1 MALAT
6 CRRFASTSGSTCPV
20 PEANYPTTFDWGLA
34 TGNVGLNVMSL
45 PSALRP
51 FGEPD
56 SEYPVGDLALA
67 ASCTLLL
74 GFWGD
79 MYVTYPM
86 VWARVLVIL
95 SNLGLT
101 VPLALRRTDP
111 MLMLAIMAVSGT
123 LQALLVHG
131 PLPSIM
137 VVPIAA
143 YSFGRWVQRPR
154 SRAVL
159 AVGLYA
165 SVLAP
170 LSWLAMTGPGTR
182 LATLGL
188 FMMMMGVCLSAVVVP
203 YLLGRRVREQEEADR
218 ERTLTA
224 LQRYEIDLQRREE
237 QAGMTEARLRNEIA
251 RELHDV
257 VAHSLSVIIVQA
269 QGGKALA
276 TKRPDQAIEVL
287 DTIADTGRQALTEM
301 RRIVGVLR
309 EGSPDP
315 DYRPNPGLAEIPE
328 MVARAGE
335 RVLLEVRGTAPQVP
349 PSLALTVY
357 RVVQEAVTNFL
368 KHAGAQAICQV
379 RLSYLPVEISI
390 EVSDD
395 GLGAG
400 VSSDGRGQGLRGM
413 RERVTSMGGQL
424 SAGPAPDGGFLVRVS
439 LPLFA
444 SGQSTQTGPNGP
456 SEPFPHPPDAQPEQE
471 TS

>member
-1 MALAT
+1 
-6 CRRFASTSGSTCPV
+6 
-20 PEANYPTTFDWGLA
+20 
-34 TGNVGLNVMSL
+34 MSL

-51 FGEPD
+51 FREPD
-56 SEYPVGDLALA
+56 SEFPVGDLALA

-79 MYVTYPM
+79 MYATFPM
-86 VWARVLVIL
+86 VWARVLVIV
-95 SNLGLT
+95 SSLGLT
-101 VPLALRRTDP
+101 IPLALRRTNP
-111 MLMLAIMAVSGT
+111 MLMLGIMTVSGT

-143 YSFGRWVQRPR
+143 YSFGRWVHRPQ

-159 AVGLYA
+159 GVGLYA
-165 SVLAP
+165 SILAP
-170 LSWLAMTGPGTR
+170 FSWLAMTGPGTR

-188 FMMMMGVCLSAVVVP
+188 FMMMMGICLSAVVVP
-203 YLLGRRVREQEEADR
+203 YLVGRRVREQEEADR

-224 LQRYEIDLQRREE
+224 LQRYEIDLARREE
-237 QAGMTEARLRNEIA
+237 QARMTEARVRNEIA

-276 TKRPDQAIEVL
+276 AKKPDQAIEVL

-309 EGSPDP
+309 EGPQDP
-315 DYRPNPGLAEIPE
+315 DYRPNPGLDEIPE
-328 MVARAGE
+328 MVARAGD
-335 RVLLEVRGTAPQVP
+335 RVRLEVAGAPPQVP

-368 KHAGAQAICQV
+368 KHAGPDAHAHV
-379 RLSYLPVEISI
+379 RLDYLPAEINI

-395 GLGAG
+395 GLGARA
-400 VSSDGRGQGLRGM
+400 SSDGRGHGLRGM

-424 SAGPAPDGGFLVRVS
+424 SASPAPDSGFLVQVR

-444 SGQSTQTGPNGP
+444 SRPLPQAGPTGPTGP
-456 SEPFPHPPDAQPEQE
+456 IGPAASLPEPPEAPPVQE
-471 TS
+471 TP